1 MPVKKT
7 TKKAPAK
14 KATKA
19 PVKKVALAKAAPA
32 AAMSS
37 AKKETCSS
45 VCSTSTRTILLLV
58 ANTVLLL
65 FLISNFG
72 IKKALND
79 MEIKRVGGAENYE
92 LIQKIYELDT
102 FKQQQQ
108 FQIEQTY
115 QALQAAGQQPEG
127 AMMPTEE
134 PQQ

>member
-7 TKKAPAK
+7 TKKTPAK
-14 KATKA
+14 KAAKV
-19 PVKKVALAKAAPA
+19 PVKKVALTKAAPA
-32 AAMSS
+32 AMSS
-37 AKKETCSS
+37 VKKETCSS
-45 VCSTSTRTILLLV
+45 VCSTSTRTILLLI

-102 FKQQQQ
+102 FKQQQK

-115 QALQAAGQQPEG
+115 QALQAAGQQPVD
-127 AMMPTEE
+127 AMMPEVT
-134 PQQ
+134 Q